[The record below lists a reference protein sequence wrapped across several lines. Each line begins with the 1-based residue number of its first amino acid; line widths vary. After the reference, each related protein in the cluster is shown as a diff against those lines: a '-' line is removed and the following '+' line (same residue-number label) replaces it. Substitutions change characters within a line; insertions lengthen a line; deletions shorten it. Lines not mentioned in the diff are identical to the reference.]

1 MENNVSGRVRKVA
14 FSGLFSALVFV
25 VLYLGSLTTSEW
37 TFIFAAS
44 FLIGLSVALSG
55 IRYGFLITAVINILG
70 YLLIFRTSY
79 VFTFTFVSFYS
90 PYRFIFDKKKWL
102 IQWFGKF
109 SYFNSSLFA
118 WIFLYK
124 YFFGIDV
131 FEMAFKIVRN
141 VLRLNLSNFIVIGM
155 IILCLEFFFV
165 VYDYLLGRFIS
176 IGLIRIRNV
185 IGYREG

>member
-25 VLYLGSLTTSEW
+25 VLYIGSLTTSEW

-44 FLIGLSVALSG
+44 FLLGLSVVLSG
-55 IRYGFLITAVINILG
+55 IRLGFLITLVVNVLG
-70 YLLIFRTSY
+70 YLLIFRTGY

-90 PYRFIFDKKKWL
+90 PYRFIFDNKNQLVK
-102 IQWFGKF
+102 WFGKF

-131 FEMAFKIVRN
+131 FEVVFKIVKN
-141 VLRLNLSNFIVIGM
+141 VLRLNLSNFVVIGM
-155 IILCLEFFFV
+155 IILSLEFFFV

-176 IGLIRIRNV
+176 IGFRKIRNV